1 MNHEEHSI
9 PAKMYQDQGEN
20 YGIIVVPAGKQH
32 NGERMVQYYHTV
44 LEDFHWVGP
53 NGQYK
58 LVDEFELNEMLNTN
72 YINQNQI

>member
-1 MNHEEHSI
+1 
-9 PAKMYQDQGEN
+9 
-20 YGIIVVPAGKQH
+20 
-32 NGERMVQYYHTV
+32 MVQYYHTV